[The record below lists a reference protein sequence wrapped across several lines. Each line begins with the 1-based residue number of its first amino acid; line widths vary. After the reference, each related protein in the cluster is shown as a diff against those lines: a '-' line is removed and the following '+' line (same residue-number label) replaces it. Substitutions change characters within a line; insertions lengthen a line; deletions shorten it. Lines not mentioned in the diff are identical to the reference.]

1 MTKNVLSLV
10 AGAFALVSL
19 SGAGNAQDGSQ
30 LSAADAAKTR
40 IMLQVAT
47 GVISLG
53 RSNKDPMMML
63 VGAKILSELGS
74 VTAEGDASSA
84 YDISAVLGEAKEFA
98 GGNEYLLGEIAAV
111 PTDRSARVSARYCNW
126 YQNCGYSIVDP
137 YACEEVMVCN

>member
-1 MTKNVLSLV
+1 MTKRVLSLV

-19 SGAGNAQDGSQ
+19 SGAGIAQDGSQ

-40 IMLQVAT
+40 AMLQVAT
-47 GVISLG
+47 GVITLG
-53 RSNKDPMMML
+53 RTNKDPMMMV

-74 VTAEGDASSA
+74 VTTEGDASSA

-98 GGNEYLLGEIAAV
+98 GDNAYLLGEIAAV
-111 PTDRSARVSARYCNW
+111 PTDRSARVNARYCNW

>member
-1 MTKNVLSLV
+1 MTKRVLSLL
-10 AGAFALVSL
+10 AGAFALISIT
-19 SGAGNAQDGSQ
+19 GAGIAQDGSQ

-40 IMLQVAT
+40 TMLQVAT

-53 RSNKDPMMML
+53 RSNQDAMML
-63 VGAKILSELGS
+63 VVGARLLSELGS
-74 VTAEGDASSA
+74 VSGEGEASSA
-84 YDISAVLGEAKEFA
+84 YDLATVLDEAKEFA
-98 GGNEYLLGEIAAV
+98 GDDQYLLDQIAAV